1 MSNKQLPHLAL
12 LKLFMN
18 PVYFE
23 RWRHMLN
30 KEILSNE
37 LRVLFSDLYVFYR
50 ENTCESLP
58 IPEFLTWFSQ
68 IRHKKLEKVEYD
80 LYEEMI
86 ITASKYEIK
95 DPELIIKHFRAKEL
109 QEKLKEE
116 TYKDVFNEKAI
127 LELIEEYQTTVVKID
142 YEELFCRATAE
153 ELFHADNIKPVFTY
167 KLNCLNEACGGIHKT
182 DYIMIAAPVHTGKS
196 AFLVDTALH
205 CAKQT
210 DNIIYYLVNEESKEQ
225 VKAKL
230 IKSALLQYKRSKG
243 NYTVT
248 TSFMREFLQFEN
260 SKKQSLYE
268 KIVGGKNKI
277 EVVDISGINIYN
289 VVSMLKKL
297 PSPGLVIVDLVSKL
311 GIKDNSE
318 HQQMVQR
325 SEMVKDITK
334 QLNVPVIGAFQGAP
348 GTSWLN
354 KDTGETKYKH
364 YIHMSDIAGAKNAS
378 GPVDVFIGIGRDGD
392 NKHER
397 SIYVSKNRTKG
408 IPYKGWVSFIG
419 EECSYLDM

>member
-1 MSNKQLPHLAL
+1 MRTKQLPHLAL

-18 PVYFE
+18 PAYFE

-37 LRVLFSDLYVFYR
+37 LRILFSDFYVYYR

-86 ITASKYEIK
+86 TTASQYEIK
-95 DPELIIKHFRAKEL
+95 DPEVIIKHFRAKEL

-116 TYKDVFNEKAI
+116 TYKDVFDEKAV
-127 LELIEEYQTTVVKID
+127 LSLIEEYTNTVVKID
-142 YEELFCRATAE
+142 YEDLFCRATAE
-153 ELFHADNIKPVFTY
+153 ELFHEDNINPVFTY
-167 KLNCLNEACGGIHKT
+167 KLNCLNHACGGIYKT

-196 AFLVDTALH
+196 AFLVDNAIH

-210 DNIIYYLVNEESKEQ
+210 DKTIYYLVNEESKEQ

-243 NYTVT
+243 HYSLN
-248 TSFMREFLQFEN
+248 TSFIKNFSDLAN
-260 SKKQSLYE
+260 SKKQELYE
-268 KIVGGKNKI
+268 KIIGGSNKI
-277 EVVDISGINIYN
+277 EIVDISGINIYN
-289 VVSMLKKL
+289 VTAMLKKL
-297 PSPGLVIVDLVSKL
+297 PTPGLVIIDLVSKL

-334 QLNVPVIGAFQGAP
+334 VLEVPVIGAFQGAP
-348 GTSWLN
+348 GTSWLD
-354 KDTGETKYKH
+354 KDTGDTKYKH

-392 NKHER
+392 NKYER
-397 SIYVSKNRTKG
+397 SIYVSKNRAKG

-419 EECSYLDM
+419 EECNYLDM